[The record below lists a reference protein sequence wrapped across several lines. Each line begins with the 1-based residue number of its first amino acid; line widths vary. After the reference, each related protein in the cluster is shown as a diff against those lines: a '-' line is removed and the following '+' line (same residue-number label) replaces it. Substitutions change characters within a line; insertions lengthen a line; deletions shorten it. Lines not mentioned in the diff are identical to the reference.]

1 VPRRISA
8 EEKRKCMGWI
18 DEKIGQKRGGKGG
31 ATAQARLGLG
41 TNDKAVKKEAEQRK
55 REGR

>member
-1 VPRRISA
+1 
-8 EEKRKCMGWI
+8 MGWI